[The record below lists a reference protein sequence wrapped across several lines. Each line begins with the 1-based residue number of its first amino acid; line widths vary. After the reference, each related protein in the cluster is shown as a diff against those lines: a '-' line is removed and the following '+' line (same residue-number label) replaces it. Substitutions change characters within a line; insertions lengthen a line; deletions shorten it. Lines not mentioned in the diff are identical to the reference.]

1 MVATN
6 KVVRCALDE
15 LPNLGALQMLKVIV
29 VCSTQIGAHGAV
41 VSSNNNSTAPSLLFL
56 VDAVFDTKTS
66 LLNGIV
72 KDGGVLV
79 VTNASEVDD

>member
-1 MVATN
+1 
-6 KVVRCALDE
+6 
-15 LPNLGALQMLKVIV
+15 
-29 VCSTQIGAHGAV
+29 

-56 VDAVFDTKTS
+56 VDAVFDTKTG

-79 VTNASEVDD
+79 ITNASEVDD